1 MILVQA
7 KVAALLAP
15 GPLVSLAEERDDRE
29 GFSDLPVRSV
39 VRMLCLS
46 GLGDLSSWVFF
57 VVEGPYGGRDGGR
70 VDIGMVGSVRMPLL
84 PILLPTLLPTAGCSL
99 ELLVGYDGR
108 RGNGGG
114 LDNSLY
120 VIAGI
125 VPSPIHPL
133 SGVLFP
139 AGDDEDP
146 VTLVSMPAEKDGSSS
161 RDILSASSRSMLS

>member
-1 MILVQA
+1 MV
-7 KVAALLAP
+7 
-15 GPLVSLAEERDDRE
+15 D
-29 GFSDLPVRSV
+29 
-39 VRMLCLS
+39 
-46 GLGDLSSWVFF
+46 
-57 VVEGPYGGRDGGR
+57 GPYGGRDGGR
-70 VDIGMVGSVRMPLL
+70 VDIGMVWSVRMP
-84 PILLPTLLPTAGCSL
+84 LLPTLLPTAGCSL

-146 VTLVSMPAEKDGSSS
+146 VTLVSMPAKKDGSSS
-161 RDILSASSRSMLS
+161 RDILSASSRSILS